1 MKNSTLLFDLIR
13 SRRSLKPPFFNG
25 QVIDDGIIRE
35 MIEAATWAPTH
46 GLTQPWRFKV
56 YTGAALS
63 TLATTLSATY
73 VNIAQEK
80 ATEEIQKRLSTM
92 PNLSSHVIVISYAY
106 NPESNIPEW
115 EELAATSA
123 AVQNLHLMATAHNVV
138 GVWTSPGFLSS
149 PKFNEALDIASNQK
163 VVGIFYLGYTDK
175 ELPPSKR
182 KAIDEVMT
190 WVNS

>member
-25 QVIDDGIIRE
+25 QVIDDSIIRE

-46 GLTQPWRFKV
+46 GLTQPWRFNV
-56 YTGAALS
+56 YSGAALS
-63 TLATTLSATY
+63 SLATTLKTTY
-73 VNIAQEK
+73 VEIAQDK
-80 ATEEIQKRLSTM
+80 ATEEIQKRLSVM
-92 PNLSSHVIVISYAY
+92 PTLSSHVIIISYVY

-115 EELAATSA
+115 EELAATSG

-149 PKFNEALDIASNQK
+149 PKFNVALNIPANQK

-175 ELPPSKR
+175 ELPTSKR
-182 KAIDEVMT
+182 KAIEEVTT